1 MIISVA
7 NQKGGVGKSTLCV
20 SFANYLIQNSKE
32 LIIIDFDFQSSVYG
46 LWEEQTKI
54 INTDPP
60 YDVISKDLNSVT
72 AVVGMCKD
80 IDQNHIV
87 IFDLPGKL
95 DDDNLLPLF
104 NITDLFLVPF
114 SYDKLSIESTLF
126 FVKLIQHFKKD
137 VQLCFIP
144 NRIKAGVKYKTKLQ
158 VDKILS
164 EYGLITPSIPD
175 RVCLQR
181 LSVYNN
187 TEEVTEIIKDVYD
200 TILNKY
206 INEQ

>member
-60 YDVISKDLNSVT
+60 YDVISKDLNSVST
-72 AVVGMCKD
+72 VVGMCKD

-126 FVKLIQHFKKD
+126 FVQLIQHFKKD
-137 VQLCFIP
+137 VRLCFIP

-158 VDKILS
+158 VDTILS
-164 EYGLITPSIPD
+164 EYGLITSSIPD

-181 LSVYNN
+181 LSVYSN

-200 TILNKY
+200 TILNNY
-206 INEQ
+206 INE